1 MCKTLFMSVLSRSG
15 VCVSAVEACDGGS
28 VPEGCVRYSAA
39 AGVRVPVGKMHSF
52 SGYYRFQQTFI
63 SSGLDEHIL
72 SLGYTLVSRI
82 KQS

>member
-1 MCKTLFMSVLSRSG
+1 MNVLSKSG
-15 VCVSAVEACDGGS
+15 VCVPAVEACDGS

-39 AGVRVPVGKMHSF
+39 VGVRVPVGKMRFF

-72 SLGYTLVSRI
+72 GLGYTLVSRI
-82 KQS
+82 KQP